1 MARGR
6 EALRRG
12 AVIFRPLLRRALAAA
27 LLLVAVAVA
36 AAALV
41 ALAPGDAAGD
51 LAEGLGRGAARAAG
65 SSAIPS
71 AWAWLAGLAHGELGT
86 STRFG
91 RPVAELLRDRVPR
104 TLALTVSA
112 ALLQLALGGACG
124 VLLALRRGGALDAFT
139 STMLFVLDALPA
151 FWLGVML
158 LLFLA
163 VRADLFPVSGWTSF
177 TFETRGLGTT
187 LADRLH
193 HLVLPAA
200 ALALGGAA
208 AIARF
213 VRGGV
218 IDGLASPVVRLARA
232 QGVAEPRIV
241 VRHAVRPAL
250 VPLVTLLGL
259 SLPHLVGGAVLV
271 EQVFNWQGVG
281 MLVTEAAA
289 TRDVPVLMGTTLLF
303 AALVVAGSTL
313 ADVVHLGIDP
323 RVRRAA
329 R

>member
-1 MARGR
+1 MI
-6 EALRRG
+6 L
-12 AVIFRPLLRRALAAA
+12 RPLLRRALAAA
-27 LLLVAVAVA
+27 LLLAAVAVA
-36 AAALV
+36 SAALV

-51 LAEGLGRGAARAAG
+51 LAEGLGRGAAQAARA
-65 SSAIPS
+65 SSVPS
-71 AWAWLAGLAHGELGT
+71 AWAWLAGLVHGELGT

-112 ALLQLALGGACG
+112 ALLQLALGVACG
-124 VLLALRRGGALDAFT
+124 VLLAVRRGGALDALT
-139 STMLFVLDALPA
+139 STALFVLDALPA

-163 VRADLFPVSGWTSF
+163 VRTDLFPVSGWTSF
-177 TFETRGLGTT
+177 TFEARGLGTT
-187 LADRLH
+187 IVDRLH
-193 HLVLPAA
+193 HLVLPAV

-218 IDGLASPVVRLARA
+218 VDGLASPAVRLARA
-232 QGVAEPRIV
+232 QGVAEPRILA
-241 VRHAVRPAL
+241 RHAVRPAL
-250 VPLVTLLGL
+250 VPLATLLGL

-289 TRDVPVLMGTTLLF
+289 ARDVPVLMGTTLLF

-313 ADVVHLGIDP
+313 ADALHVWLDP
-323 RVRRAA
+323 RVRRGT